1 MTVQEVLAL
10 RVTLLHGG
18 YSPLPL
24 IGKAPA
30 LKEWQKRIDTSEG
43 DINLVEGLSERDQ
56 HRRAHAADAG
66 A

>member
-1 MTVQEVLAL
+1 MTVHEVLAL

-43 DINLVEGLSERDQ
+43 DIQIWSAVLSRT
-56 HRRAHAADAG
+56 RSTPAS
-66 A
+66 